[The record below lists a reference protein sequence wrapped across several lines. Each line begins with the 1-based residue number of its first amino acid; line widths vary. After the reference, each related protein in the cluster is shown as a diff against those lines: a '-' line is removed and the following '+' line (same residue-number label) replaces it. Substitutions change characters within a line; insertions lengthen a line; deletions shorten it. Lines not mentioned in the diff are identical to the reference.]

1 MTSTT
6 APSTSTTAAPATRG
20 WRVVD
25 IVVASVLGVAAGVV
39 FWAWGLAWEPL
50 SNLLVVVAPMAGL
63 LAGGWL
69 FAAVLGGLVI
79 RKPGAAVFTEVVA
92 GVVSMLIGTQ
102 WGFSVLIWALLQGL
116 AAELVFAAFGYRRF
130 TLPVALLAGGAA
142 GVAVGVLDNT
152 FSSNAT
158 WELGY
163 KAVYLGCAVVSG
175 VVVAGLLSW
184 LAVRA
189 LAATGVLSQFAAGRT
204 AREV

>member
-6 APSTSTTAAPATRG
+6 APSTSTTTAAPQRG

-63 LAGGWL
+63 LAGG
-69 FAAVLGGLVI
+69 
-79 RKPGAAVFTEVVA
+79 
-92 GVVSMLIGTQ
+92 
-102 WGFSVLIWALLQGL
+102 
-116 AAELVFAAFGYRRF
+116 
-130 TLPVALLAGGAA
+130 AA
-142 GVAVGVLDNT
+142 GVAVGLLDNT
-152 FSSNAT
+152 FTSNTT
-158 WELGY
+158 WEIGY
-163 KAVYLGCAVVSG
+163 QSVYLGCAVVSG